1 MAIER
6 REQQAGTADDPDI
19 IPMGNEVEVIPDP
32 SREDQ
37 IREAAQILVLEE
49 QILVD
54 DEIDAP
60 TSVAPVGDFNEN
72 LVDRLDQG
80 ELSSLSSD
88 VLASIKADIDS
99 RSEWEKTFTDGLKYL
114 GMKFD
119 ESRSNPFQGSTGV
132 IHPILAE
139 AVTQFQA
146 QAYKELLP
154 AKGPVKTEI
163 VGARNAEV
171 EAQAERVQDFMN
183 YYIMNVMQEYDPE
196 LDMLL
201 FYLPLAGSAF
211 KKVYFDTAAS
221 KAMSKFIEPQDLVV
235 PYEATDLFSAE
246 RVTHVLS
253 MSKNEIRKQQLSGFY
268 ADIELKGGAYHISRD
283 EIEEEID
290 EIEGQSPG
298 YAEDRDRT
306 VYEVHTILDIPGY
319 EDVGPDGQPTG
330 LKLPYI
336 VTIDEPSQ
344 QVLSIR
350 RNYLENDPL
359 KQKVNYFVQYKF
371 LPGLGFYG
379 LGLSH
384 MIGGLAKASTSILR
398 QLIDAGTLANL
409 PAGFKARG
417 MRIRDED
424 DPLQPGE
431 FRDIDTT
438 GASLR
443 ENLIP
448 LPIKEPSNVLMSL
461 LGLLVESGK
470 RFASIADMN
479 VGDMNQAMPVGTTVA
494 LLERGTKV
502 MSAIHKRLHYSQKVE
517 FQLLAK
523 VFADFL
529 PPVYPYQT
537 GSGPQEIKGQDFDGR
552 VDIIPVSD
560 PNIFSQSQR
569 ITMAQELLT
578 MVQSN
583 PEIHGPTGIYEA
595 YRRMYA
601 ALGVDDIDSLLQP
614 PQQPPPPMPIDA
626 GLENNGFM
634 MGQPAMAFEAQNHQ
648 AHIDAHRSLFLTDV
662 VKTNPQL
669 QGLIIGHMMQHLQ
682 FLAAQLAQEQV
693 PPEVT
698 QQIEQINQAMQ
709 TGQLPPDQAQMAM
722 QELQM
727 IVEQFSAP
735 ILAQLTQELLIS
747 IGQGNEEDPL
757 VQIRQQ
763 ELDLRGAELAAE
775 QDQFAAKQESR
786 RREKLLEAEIAKQ
799 RIDTSKEVADDKLDL
814 ALQRLQQQANLKLT
828 ELQTKFGGSR

>member
-1 MAIER
+1 MIER
-6 REQQAGTADDPDI
+6 RDQQAGTAEDPDI
-19 IPMGNEVEVIPDP
+19 VNLGNQVEIIPEP
-32 SREDQ
+32 SRSDQ
-37 IREAAQILVLEE
+37 IREAAQILVVEE
-49 QILVD
+49 DLLL
-54 DEIDAP
+54 DEDEEAL
-60 TSVAPVGDFNEN
+60 PVEAGDFNEN
-72 LVDRLDQG
+72 LAEKLDRG
-80 ELSSLSSD
+80 ELGSLASD
-88 VLASIKADIDS
+88 VLASIKSDKDS
-99 RSEWEKTFTDGLKYL
+99 RSEWEKTYTDGLKYL

-146 QAYKELLP
+146 QAYKEMLP
-154 AKGPVKTEI
+154 PRGPVKTEI
-163 VGARNAEV
+163 VGARTPET
-171 EAQAERVQDFMN
+171 EMQAERVQEFMN
-183 YYIMNVMQEYDPE
+183 YYVMNVMPEFDPE

-211 KKVYFDTAAS
+211 KKIYFDAALNR
-221 KAMSKFIEPQDLVV
+221 AMSKFVEPQDLIV

-253 MSKNEIRKQQLSGFY
+253 MSKNEIRKQQLVGFY
-268 ADIELKGGAYHISRD
+268 ADIELKGASYHVSRD

-298 YAEDRDRT
+298 YQEDRDRT
-306 VYEVHTILDIPGY
+306 VYEIHTILDLPGY
-319 EDVGPDGQPTG
+319 EDTGADGQPTG

-344 QVLSIR
+344 QVLAIR
-350 RNYLENDPL
+350 RNYLEDDPL
-359 KQKVNYFVQYKF
+359 KQKINYFVQYKF

-448 LPIKEPSNVLMSL
+448 LPIKEPSNVLMQL

-479 VGDMNQAMPVGTTVA
+479 VGDMNAAMPVGTTVA

-523 VFADFL
+523 VFADYL

-537 GSGPQEIKGQDFDGR
+537 GSGPQEVKAQDFDGR
-552 VDIIPVSD
+552 VDVIPVSD

-583 PEIHGPTGIYEA
+583 PEIHGPSGIYEA

-601 ALGVDDIDSLLQP
+601 ALGVDNIDSLLQP
-614 PQQPPPPMPIDA
+614 PQEPPPPMPIDA
-626 GLENNGFM
+626 GLENSGLM
-634 MGQPAMAFEAQNHQ
+634 MGQPALAFEQQNHQ
-648 AHIDAHRSLFLTDV
+648 AHIDAHRSLFLTEN
-662 VKTNPQL
+662 VKTNPAL
-669 QGLIIGHMMQHLQ
+669 QGVIIAHMMQHLQ
-682 FLAAQLAQEQV
+682 FLSAQLAQEQI
-693 PPEVT
+693 PAEVT
-698 QQIEQINQAMQ
+698 QQMTEISSAMQ
-709 TGQLPPDQAQMAM
+709 QGAIPPAEGQAVMS
-722 QELQM
+722 ELQM
-727 IVEQFSAP
+727 IAEQFSAP
-735 ILAQLTQELLIS
+735 ILAQLTQELFLS
-747 IGQGNEEDPL
+747 IGQGSEEDPL
-757 VQIRQQ
+757 VAIRQQ
-763 ELDLRGAELAAE
+763 ELDLRAQELQSE
-775 QDQFAAKQESR
+775 QNQFAAKEQQR
-786 RREKLLEAEIAKQ
+786 RNEKTLEAEIAKQ
-799 RIDTSKEVADDKLDL
+799 RIETQKEVADDKLDL
-814 ALQRLQQQANLKLT
+814 ALRRLQQQADLKIT
-828 ELQTKFGGSR
+828 ELNAKFGGQR